1 MRIPLR
7 LSFRRRVFVLV
18 MLVTVAATGAT
29 AWLTLRQATTQVRE
43 STDARQQDVLRVTE
57 GLRRYGLTHG
67 TWDGVAGT
75 VRSLAERTG
84 QRILISDDSGIL
96 LADSDTLRG
105 LPSRPAGTAPAVLV
119 DPRPEPRF
127 SAEAVPLSLVK
138 FTATAID
145 DYRTGTAYAVCLTRS
160 GADVTYRTDRNGIP
174 VYTTTGTPATA
185 CERSRTSPAEFQQH
199 LEAADGCRSRPGAA
213 LVSCLEQVFRQ
224 RTADI
229 APGQLRVGLG
239 VAASTTTL
247 AVGPAVAVAAGVTA
261 AAIAAV
267 LLLSRAVLRPVR
279 ALTEASRGLGGGDLG
294 HRVPLGGGR
303 DEIAELGRSFNR
315 MADSLQASEERQ
327 RRLVGDIAHE
337 LRTPLANLRGYL
349 EALRDGVVEPEP
361 ALFDSLHE
369 EVLLQQRIVDD
380 LQDLAL
386 AEAGALTYHRTAV
399 DVRDVLE
406 TCRAAHQALAEDV
419 SSRIVV
425 EAGGTEPV
433 VVFADPG
440 RLRQVVGN
448 LITNAVRATASG
460 GTVNLNAARKESRV
474 EIRVTDSGSGIPAE
488 QLPYLFDRFWRADAA
503 RGRDTGGS
511 GLGLSIAR
519 QIVTDH
525 DGDISA
531 QSTVGIG
538 TTFIVDL
545 PAFSGKAPSPAA
557 RAGDGTAP
565 PPSAHGPA
573 VSRAGDRAGQ
583 HE

>member
-1 MRIPLR
+1 MRTPLR
-7 LSFRRRVFVLV
+7 IGFRRRVFVLV

-43 STDARQQDVLRVTE
+43 SAEARQQDVLRITE
-57 GLRRYGLTHG
+57 GLREYGLAHG
-67 TWDGVAGT
+67 TWDGVAAT

-96 LADSDTLRG
+96 LADSDTLLG
-105 LPSRPAGTAPAVLV
+105 LPSRPPSTAPAVVV
-119 DPRPEPRF
+119 DPRPALRF
-127 SAEAVPLSLVK
+127 AADAQPLSLVK

-160 GADVTYRTDRNGIP
+160 GVDVTYRVDRNGIP
-174 VYTTTGTPATA
+174 VHTGEPATA
-185 CERSRTSPAEFQQH
+185 CEREHGSRTEFQQH
-199 LEAADGCRSRPGAA
+199 LHAAESCRARSAPA
-213 LVSCLEQVFRQ
+213 LAPCLEQVFRR

-239 VAASTTTL
+239 AQTSVRSL
-247 AVGPAVAVAAGVTA
+247 AVGPTVAVAAGVAA

-294 HRVPLGGGR
+294 HRVPVGGGR

-315 MADSLQASEERQ
+315 MADSLQSSEERQ

-361 ALFDSLHE
+361 ALLDSLHE

-386 AEAGALTYHRTAV
+386 AEAGTLTYHRAAV
-399 DVRDVLE
+399 DVQDVLE
-406 TCRAAHQALAEDV
+406 TCRAAHRALAENA

-425 EAGGTEPV
+425 EPGEGEGPTV
-433 VVFADPG
+433 VLADPG
-440 RLRQVVGN
+440 RLRQAVGN

-460 GTVNLNAARKESRV
+460 GTVTLNSARKGARV
-474 EIRVTDSGSGIPAE
+474 EIRVGDTGKGIPAE

-525 DGDISA
+525 DGYISVR
-531 QSTVGIG
+531 STVGVG
-538 TTFIVDL
+538 TTFTVDL
-545 PAFSGKAPSPAA
+545 PAFDGNGPSPAA
-557 RAGDGTAP
+557 STGDGTAP
-565 PPSAHGPA
+565 PSAG
-573 VSRAGDRAGQ
+573 GDQADQ
-583 HE
+583 HR